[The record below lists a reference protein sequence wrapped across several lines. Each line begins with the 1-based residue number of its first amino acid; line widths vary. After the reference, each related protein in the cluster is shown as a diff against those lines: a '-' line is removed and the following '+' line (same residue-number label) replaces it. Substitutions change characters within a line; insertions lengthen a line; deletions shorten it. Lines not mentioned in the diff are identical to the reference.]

1 MLLFS
6 VLAVKWFCYQKI
18 SSEVQT
24 QGSAGSCSRV
34 SGANGT
40 GSLLWMLTRDC
51 WLLAWKSIC
60 WFFPGLNVFGNR
72 MMQGFSYSS
81 AFHFSCEFPVSLRG
95 SHSGCGDSGHQQH
108 CQISYKSKSGS
119 SVLPP
124 TLDLGNGGGRG
135 ERSLY
140 VMKRFGLIKQF

>member
-1 MLLFS
+1 MLIFS
-6 VLAVKWFCYQKI
+6 VLAFKWFCYRKI

-40 GSLLWMLTRDC
+40 GSLLWMLTWDC
-51 WLLAWKSIC
+51 CLLAWKSIC
-60 WFFPGLNVFGNR
+60 WFFPDLNVFGNR
-72 MMQGFSYSS
+72 IFLFIGFPFLLWISYL
-81 AFHFSCEFPVSLRG
+81 AQG
-95 SHSGCGDSGHQQH
+95 SHSGRGDSGHQEH

-124 TLDLGNGGGRG
+124 TLDLGNGGHRG
-135 ERSLY
+135 EKRFY
-140 VMKRFGLIKQF
+140 VMKRFGLMKQF